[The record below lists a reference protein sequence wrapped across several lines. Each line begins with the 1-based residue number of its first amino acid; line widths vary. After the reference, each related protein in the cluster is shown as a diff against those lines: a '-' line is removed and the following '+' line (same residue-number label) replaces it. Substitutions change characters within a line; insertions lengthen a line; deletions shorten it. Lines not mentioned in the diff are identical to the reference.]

1 MKNYPEI
8 AKLINKAAKENDVM
22 NAVQSLVVKLN
33 IRIPENLDGA
43 IRVQFFKWNG
53 MAEQDR
59 TELLFELIEKSFNFT
74 PDTDSYT
81 A

>member
-22 NAVQSLVVKLN
+22 NAVQSLAVKLN

-53 MAEQDR
+53 MDEQDR
-59 TELLFELIEKSFNFT
+59 TELLFELIEKCFNFT
-74 PDTDSYT
+74 PDTDSYI